1 MKSVSRGKTW
11 EGRCGFGTKEQRT
24 SGEKEYV
31 VDRQL

>member
-1 MKSVSRGKTW
+1 MKSVIRIKTW

-24 SGEKEYV
+24 SDKKEYV